1 MGKSQERNDKMKEE
15 LKDVAL
21 KYGEK
26 GAELAIDFVF
36 ELINVAVIE
45 SENKLDDAF
54 LPTLNSLKPIAMA
67 LAEQIYKEEL

>member
-1 MGKSQERNDKMKEE
+1 MKEE
-15 LKDVAL
+15 LKQVAL

-36 ELINVAVIE
+36 ELINVAAEE

-54 LPTLNSLKPIAMA
+54 LPTLNSLKPIALG
-67 LAEQIYKEEL
+67 LAEKIYKEDEV

>member
-1 MGKSQERNDKMKEE
+1 MKEE
-15 LKDVAL
+15 LKQVAL

-36 ELINVAVIE
+36 ELINVAAEE

-54 LPTLNSLKPIAMA
+54 LPTLNSLKPIALG
-67 LAEQIYKEEL
+67 LAEKIHKEDEV